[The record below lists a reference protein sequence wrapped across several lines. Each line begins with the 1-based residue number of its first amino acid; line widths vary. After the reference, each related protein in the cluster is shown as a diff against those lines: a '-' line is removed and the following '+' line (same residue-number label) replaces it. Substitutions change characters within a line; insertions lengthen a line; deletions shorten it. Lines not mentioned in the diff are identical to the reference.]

1 MEYHWILLSVFLH
14 LTFHPGKTFALDA
27 PLYARNLLLITSRP
41 SRNDCRYAASSFQP
55 SKTKIIHI
63 VVKLIATLRPHD
75 AFLHTFLC
83 SGRRCSGSCEKLPIR
98 QPEVTETWAGKWI
111 SRLMMWMRVRCFNNE
126 CFIQRTGRYL
136 RGGEKVIKE
145 RRGSRM
151 MDDDGFDR
159 AVPYGNLQ
167 VVAVFLD
174 VEPHITVIME
184 I

>member
-1 MEYHWILLSVFLH
+1 
-14 LTFHPGKTFALDA
+14 
-27 PLYARNLLLITSRP
+27 
-41 SRNDCRYAASSFQP
+41 
-55 SKTKIIHI
+55 
-63 VVKLIATLRPHD
+63 
-75 AFLHTFLC
+75 
-83 SGRRCSGSCEKLPIR
+83 
-98 QPEVTETWAGKWI
+98 
-111 SRLMMWMRVRCFNNE
+111 MWMRARCFNNE